1 MSEFAMIEPVASA
14 EEEAYRH
21 VLAAIRTGRFKPGLR
36 LVAEDIASE
45 IGMSRMPVREA
56 LRRLANEGLVLF
68 RPNRGSIV
76 AGLTVDEIFE
86 VFEMRSVLEGLAV
99 RLAMPRL
106 DSDAFA
112 ELDRLLDRMERS
124 GVGSDDWVTRHRE
137 FHEYICG
144 FSRRPKLLRQIASLH
159 VTIEPYLRIWFHHA
173 KKPLSAREEHLVII
187 EALKS
192 GDPAYAERVIA
203 EHIITTA
210 PTLTDFALPARGSP
224 SAGRE
229 TGGS

>member
-1 MSEFAMIEPVASA
+1 MIESA
-14 EEEAYRH
+14 EQEAYRH
-21 VLAAIRTGRFKPGLR
+21 VLAAIRTGRFKAGLR
-36 LVAEDIASE
+36 LIPEDIASE

-56 LRRLANEGLVLF
+56 LKRLANEGLVLT
-68 RPNRGSIV
+68 RPNRSCVV

-86 VFEMRSVLEGLAV
+86 IFEIRSVLEGLAV
-99 RLAMPRL
+99 RLAVPRL

-124 GVGSDDWVTRHRE
+124 GRGSDDWVTHHRE
-137 FHEYICG
+137 FHEYICS
-144 FSRRPKLLRQIASLH
+144 FSRRPKLLRQIASMH

-173 KKPLSAREEHLVII
+173 DKPLSAREEHLVII

-192 GDPAYAERVIA
+192 GDPAHAERVMA

-210 PTLTDFALPARGSP
+210 PTLTDFALPARGPS
-224 SAGRE
+224 SAG
-229 TGGS
+229 